1 MKTSIGIDDAQDP
14 GHGGSPCLEKLFVH
28 DAASGGVTVRS
39 WSVPSPAS
47 KCQLALLQG
56 KVPRIRLRSGG
67 YAVLLYELINIL
79 AGAIVALGKIV
90 E

>member
-14 GHGGSPCLEKLFVH
+14 SHGGSPCLKKLFVH
-28 DAASGGVTVRS
+28 DPLLEGDGSFMLSTQPV
-39 WSVPSPAS
+39 S

-56 KVPRIRLRSGG
+56 KAPRIRLRSGG
-67 YAVLLYELINIL
+67 YAVLLYQFINIL
-79 AGAIVALGKIV
+79 AGAIVALGKIL

>member
-14 GHGGSPCLEKLFVH
+14 GHGGSPCLKKLFIH
-28 DAASGGVTVRS
+28 DPLLEGDCALMLSTQPV
-39 WSVPSPAS
+39 S
-47 KCQLALLQG
+47 KGQLALLQG
-56 KVPRIRLRSGG
+56 KVPRIRLRSDG
-67 YAVLLYELINIL
+67 YAILRYEFINIL